1 LAVFIPSLIAFAS
14 AFHCFLTNNEVFEG
28 PVASILKTFEMML
41 GEVDFSD
48 NFMYDSVLATEG
60 ANHSVQLMMIVFI
73 IYMIL
78 IVMNLIV
85 ALMVNKMDV
94 SEAEVILA
102 KQRIEE
108 ISSMAD
114 LTSVICSCFR
124 NVCSSQKKEQP
135 STVCI
140 TVKPKK
146 ERNGFYDYIFSKWQ
160 LNDHDSTACKEITIG
175 RFRQFHP
182 TNSLVDETIEM
193 LKGKKTSKLELMKE
207 VKDVQ
212 AETEEKLNKLVDIA
226 DGDWNDIMDENPKLA
241 RQMSV
246 IEEQLQRISK

>member
-1 LAVFIPSLIAFAS
+1 
-14 AFHCFLTNNEVFEG
+14 
-28 PVASILKTFEMML
+28 MML
-41 GEVDFSD
+41 GEVDFAD
-48 NFMYDSVLATEG
+48 NFMYDSVSAIEG
-60 ANHSVQLMMIVFI
+60 ANYSVQFMMIVFI

-78 IVMNLIV
+78 MVMNLIV

-124 NVCSSQKKEQP
+124 NVCSSQKKKQP

-140 TVKPKK
+140 TVKPKEEK
-146 ERNGFYDYIFSKWQ
+146 NGFYDYIFSKWQ
-160 LNDHDSTACKEITIG
+160 LNNHDSTACKKITIG
-175 RFRQFHP
+175 RFREFHP
-182 TNSLVDETIEM
+182 TNSLVDEAIEM

-246 IEEQLQRISK
+246 LQEQLQRISNEPK